1 MIKSELVV
9 GQLLDDGIHRDIGK
23 VIFDKTMA
31 LVLLLLCSPIMLLTA
46 GIVATSIG
54 RPLFYRQDRA
64 GIARSTFGVEKFRTM
79 SEERGEDG
87 QLLADEL
94 RQTRATAILRR
105 IRLDELPQLLAVLR
119 GDMSFVGP
127 RPLPISVLSEFGE
140 AGLVRCLVAPGMT
153 GWAQVNGNTRL
164 KNEQKLAL
172 DIWYIDHRT
181 LALDLFIL
189 LLTVTTLIAGERI
202 NAARLETAER
212 YLNQRKA
219 LMRAPSCVSE

>member
-1 MIKSELVV
+1 
-9 GQLLDDGIHRDIGK
+9 
-23 VIFDKTMA
+23 
-31 LVLLLLCSPIMLLTA
+31 
-46 GIVATSIG
+46 
-54 RPLFYRQDRA
+54 
-64 GIARSTFGVEKFRTM
+64 M

-105 IRLDELPQLLAVLR
+105 IRFDELPQLLAVLR

-127 RPLPISVLSEFGE
+127 RPLPISVLSELGE

-172 DIWYIDHRT
+172 DIWYIDHRS

-189 LLTVTTLIAGERI
+189 LLTVKTLIAGERI
-202 NAARLETAER
+202 NAARLEIAER